1 MSNRQIELTKSYNP
15 QEVEDKWYHFW
26 ESSGYFK
33 PDPDATKRPFCI
45 VIPPPNI
52 TGSLHMGHA
61 MNVAIQDI
69 FVRWKRMSGHRVLW
83 LPGTDHAGIATQ
95 NVVEKE
101 LSKEGVD
108 RHKLGRDAFIK
119 RIWEWK
125 AEHGGK
131 IIHQI
136 KRLGASCDW
145 SRERFTLDEGL
156 SKAVREVFVTL
167 YEEGLIYRDNR
178 LINWCPRC
186 HTALSDLEVEYD
198 EIDGK
203 LYYIK
208 YPLTDGKGYISVAT
222 TRPETMLGDTAV
234 AVHPEDERYGHFIG
248 KTINLPLVG
257 REIPIISESS
267 VDPSFATGAVKVTP
281 AHDFSDEAIGRQHN
295 LPSISVIT
303 EDGRMGIAAGERY
316 SGLDRYRCRKKVLE
330 DLIELGLLEGEKR
343 HNLAVGHCYRCKT
356 TIEPLLT
363 IQWYVAIESLASEAI
378 KVVRNRKVRL
388 IPESWE
394 NNYFAW
400 MRDIKDWCI
409 SRQIWWGHQI
419 PVWYCADCK
428 RDDKTPQGEIIE
440 HIFFGTVN
448 LPDGT
453 ALAGGKYSELRKSG
467 MSHTEIIKNSKITRI
482 PRDIKS
488 ICRRDDPKECPE
500 CRSRDIIR
508 DPDVLD
514 TWFSSALWPFST
526 LGWPEDTEDL
536 RTFYPTNLLVTGF
549 DILFFWVAR
558 MIMMGMKFMGDPPFR
573 DVYIHA
579 LVRDLKGQKMSK
591 SKGNIIDPLLL
602 IDKYGADAFRFSL
615 AALAARGRDI
625 KFSEERIE
633 GYRHFINKLWN
644 ATKFIINNEQLWTEQ
659 PLHDY
664 DKDLDLPS
672 RWIISRLA
680 STASA
685 IDKHLREYRFS
696 EAANGIYQFVWHE
709 FCDWYI
715 ELTKPVLLHGSD
727 KEKVIIVNCLFF
739 VLEQVLQLL
748 HPFMPFVTE
757 EIWHKISRQKG
768 SIIRSPYPL
777 RLPTYQN
784 AVEEMGHV
792 INAVTGIRSIRG
804 ELNIAPSIE
813 IEADIKVYS
822 EEAGEIIKNNLAAIK
837 KLTRCKEIGVAPEVE
852 CIKGSAVAVKEE
864 MEIYVPIG
872 GLLDIGAEVNR
883 LQKEMKKID
892 ESLNFL
898 NKKLLNADFL
908 SSAPKSVL
916 QKDKARF
923 DDLLSRKDK
932 IEETLKLFDAVK
944 RETTAGPK

>member
-1 MSNRQIELTKSYNP
+1 
-15 QEVEDKWYHFW
+15 
-26 ESSGYFK
+26 
-33 PDPDATKRPFCI
+33 
-45 VIPPPNI
+45 
-52 TGSLHMGHA
+52 
-61 MNVAIQDI
+61 
-69 FVRWKRMSGHRVLW
+69 
-83 LPGTDHAGIATQ
+83 
-95 NVVEKE
+95 
-101 LSKEGVD
+101 
-108 RHKLGRDAFIK
+108 
-119 RIWEWK
+119 
-125 AEHGGK
+125 
-131 IIHQI
+131 
-136 KRLGASCDW
+136 
-145 SRERFTLDEGL
+145 
-156 SKAVREVFVTL
+156 
-167 YEEGLIYRDNR
+167 
-178 LINWCPRC
+178 
-186 HTALSDLEVEYD
+186 
-198 EIDGK
+198 
-203 LYYIK
+203 
-208 YPLTDGKGYISVAT
+208 
-222 TRPETMLGDTAV
+222 
-234 AVHPEDERYGHFIG
+234 
-248 KTINLPLVG
+248 
-257 REIPIISESS
+257 
-267 VDPSFATGAVKVTP
+267 
-281 AHDFSDEAIGRQHN
+281 
-295 LPSISVIT
+295 
-303 EDGRMGIAAGERY
+303 
-316 SGLDRYRCRKKVLE
+316 
-330 DLIELGLLEGEKR
+330 
-343 HNLAVGHCYRCKT
+343 
-356 TIEPLLT
+356 
-363 IQWYVAIESLASEAI
+363 
-378 KVVRNRKVRL
+378 
-388 IPESWE
+388 
-394 NNYFAW
+394 
-400 MRDIKDWCI
+400 
-409 SRQIWWGHQI
+409 
-419 PVWYCADCK
+419 
-428 RDDKTPQGEIIE
+428 
-440 HIFFGTVN
+440 
-448 LPDGT
+448 
-453 ALAGGKYSELRKSG
+453 
-467 MSHTEIIKNSKITRI
+467 
-482 PRDIKS
+482 
-488 ICRRDDPKECPE
+488 
-500 CRSRDIIR
+500 
-508 DPDVLD
+508 
-514 TWFSSALWPFST
+514 SALWPFST

-685 IDKHLREYRFS
+685 IDKHLRAYRFS

-864 MEIYVPIG
+864 MEIYVPIS